1 MRRRAA
7 NLSDSRA
14 GIGLASPARKFRV
27 AVTKA
32 RNPVARRKQFTG
44 ICHDILE
51 TFSSRYND
59 LDGYWALGQC
69 VAFLKGCGAD
79 RIQFNLR
86 SALISPENA
95 SFNVSAMYYQE
106 ALFRMMDAN
115 GMPRGWFSEGF
126 VSLAVVGPT
135 NAVCNIKIVSD
146 LNKAY
151 RFERTINVRP
161 HDPSRELQRKG
172 KFGPSNQKGH

>member
-1 MRRRAA
+1 
-7 NLSDSRA
+7 
-14 GIGLASPARKFRV
+14 
-27 AVTKA
+27 
-32 RNPVARRKQFTG
+32 
-44 ICHDILE
+44 
-51 TFSSRYND
+51 
-59 LDGYWALGQC
+59 
-69 VAFLKGCGAD
+69 
-79 RIQFNLR
+79 
-86 SALISPENA
+86 
-95 SFNVSAMYYQE
+95 
-106 ALFRMMDAN
+106 
-115 GMPRGWFSEGF
+115 MPRGWFSEGF